1 MCPQRKAICFPL
13 VVYCSTSTHP
23 AARANLRQS
32 RRFLPDQSAL
42 FCGILHILGEGGVFL
57 PENRHLRFLLRL
69 LYAALALAGL
79 WLCVRFLLPWL
90 LPFLLAWGLAALLEP
105 AVGLLMRRLRLPR
118 WGAAALC
125 TAALAAALLGLL
137 ALALWRAWYEL
148 TRLVARLPVL
158 LSGLPALADEL
169 EGWAYRFLVALPL
182 PLQDAAREGLENL
195 ARQGAAL
202 PGRLSQALAEG
213 AAGLAA
219 ALPSAALFLFT
230 TLLAAYF
237 TSAGRPSLRASLRRL
252 MPGTWQERL
261 GRVSGGL
268 KTAFGG
274 WLRAQG
280 LLMLLTFGEL
290 ALGFLLLRVEPAL
303 LLAGL
308 TALVD
313 ALPVFGVGTVLL
325 PWGAAALLLGDVRL
339 GLGLLLL
346 YGVVT
351 LVRSLLEPR
360 LVGKR
365 VGLPPLAAL
374 ACMYVGFRAFGVAGM
389 VLAPLAGVLARQLWA
404 SGVLR
409 GLFSRL

>member
-1 MCPQRKAICFPL
+1 M
-13 VVYCSTSTHP
+13 
-23 AARANLRQS
+23 
-32 RRFLPDQSAL
+32 
-42 FCGILHILGEGGVFL
+42 

-158 LSGLPALADEL
+158 LSGLPALAEEL
-169 EGWAYRFLVALPL
+169 EGGAYRFLVALPL

-219 ALPSAALFLFT
+219 ALPSAALFLFS
-230 TLLAAYF
+230 TLLAAFF
-237 TSAGRPSLRASLRRL
+237 TRAGPPSPRKKAWGISRGPRPCCPPGSRR
-252 MPGTWQERL
+252 T
-261 GRVSGGL
+261 
-268 KTAFGG
+268 
-274 WLRAQG
+274 
-280 LLMLLTFGEL
+280 MLLEN
-290 ALGFLLLRVEPAL
+290 LRCSSPP
-303 LLAGL
+303 
-308 TALVD
+308 
-313 ALPVFGVGTVLL
+313 LPVPIGRFSPVPGGI
-325 PWGAAALLLGDVRL
+325 
-339 GLGLLLL
+339 
-346 YGVVT
+346 
-351 LVRSLLEPR
+351 
-360 LVGKR
+360 
-365 VGLPPLAAL
+365 
-374 ACMYVGFRAFGVAGM
+374 C
-389 VLAPLAGVLARQLWA
+389 A
-404 SGVLR
+404 SA
-409 GLFSRL
+409 

>member
-1 MCPQRKAICFPL
+1 M
-13 VVYCSTSTHP
+13 
-23 AARANLRQS
+23 
-32 RRFLPDQSAL
+32 
-42 FCGILHILGEGGVFL
+42 

-90 LPFLLAWGLAALLEP
+90 LPFLLAWGLASLLEP
-105 AVGLLMRRLRLPR
+105 AVGFLMRRLRLPR
-118 WGAAALC
+118 WGASALC

-137 ALALWRAWYEL
+137 ALALWRAWSEL
-148 TRLVARLPVL
+148 THLLSRLPTL
-158 LSGLPALADEL
+158 LSGVPELAETL

-182 PLQDAAREGLENL
+182 PLQEAARDALENL
-195 ARQGAAL
+195 VRQGAAL
-202 PGRLSQALAEG
+202 PGRLSRALAEG
-213 AAGLAA
+213 AAGLAG
-219 ALPSAALFLFT
+219 ALPSAALFLWT
-230 TLLAAYF
+230 TFLAAYF
-237 TSAGRPSLRASLRRL
+237 TSAGRPALLASLRRRL
-252 MPGTWQERL
+252 PAPWRERL
-261 GRVSGGL
+261 SQTSAGL

-274 WLRAQG
+274 WLKAQG

-325 PWGAAALLLGDVRL
+325 PWAVIALLLGDVRL
-339 GLGLLLL
+339 GLGLATL

-351 LVRSLLEPR
+351 LARSLLEPR

-404 SGVLR
+404 AGLLR
-409 GLFSRL
+409 GLFAGL

>member
-1 MCPQRKAICFPL
+1 M
-13 VVYCSTSTHP
+13 
-23 AARANLRQS
+23 
-32 RRFLPDQSAL
+32 
-42 FCGILHILGEGGVFL
+42 

-125 TAALAAALLGLL
+125 TAALAAAMLGLL

-148 TRLVARLPVL
+148 TRLVTRLPVL
-158 LSGLPALADEL
+158 LSGLPALAEEL
-169 EGWAYRFLVALPL
+169 EGWIYRFLVALPL

-290 ALGFLLLRVEPAL
+290 ALGFLLLRWSPPCCWPSSPPWWTPCPSLGWGRCCSPGEPSPCCWEMSGWAWGCCSSTEL
-303 LLAGL
+303 S
-308 TALVD
+308 
-313 ALPVFGVGTVLL
+313 
-325 PWGAAALLLGDVRL
+325 PWCAACWSPGWWGNGWGCR
-339 GLGLLLL
+339 
-346 YGVVT
+346 
-351 LVRSLLEPR
+351 PW
-360 LVGKR
+360 
-365 VGLPPLAAL
+365 PPWP
-374 ACMYVGFRAFGVAGM
+374 ACM
-389 VLAPLAGVLARQLWA
+389 WA
-404 SGVLR
+404 SGPSGWPAWCSPPWPGCWPGSCGPPACCAGSSPGCKQGPPAYAGGPSVSLR
-409 GLFSRL
+409 FHL

>member
-1 MCPQRKAICFPL
+1 
-13 VVYCSTSTHP
+13 
-23 AARANLRQS
+23 
-32 RRFLPDQSAL
+32 
-42 FCGILHILGEGGVFL
+42 
-57 PENRHLRFLLRL
+57 
-69 LYAALALAGL
+69 
-79 WLCVRFLLPWL
+79 
-90 LPFLLAWGLAALLEP
+90 
-105 AVGLLMRRLRLPR
+105 
-118 WGAAALC
+118 
-125 TAALAAALLGLL
+125 
-137 ALALWRAWYEL
+137 
-148 TRLVARLPVL
+148 
-158 LSGLPALADEL
+158 
-169 EGWAYRFLVALPL
+169 
-182 PLQDAAREGLENL
+182 
-195 ARQGAAL
+195 
-202 PGRLSQALAEG
+202 
-213 AAGLAA
+213 
-219 ALPSAALFLFT
+219 
-230 TLLAAYF
+230 
-237 TSAGRPSLRASLRRL
+237 

-374 ACMYVGFRAFGVAGM
+374 ACMYVGFRAFGVVGM